1 MKCLLCSSVFNIEK
15 DLFEHYVS
23 FHNIDETN
31 WFFKK
36 LFNLKNS
43 KILRKCLRCD
53 DFIVDKKSKADHDF
67 LQHYNEGKNQPFEDK
82 PLDIKIL
89 RSNITI
95 YSIEFRKHQNDYNF
109 FDSEKC
115 LQDFLDSCKY
125 KFKNTNVQKTFKR
138 SFVIQNKQDPPLPH
152 MSPIFDTRYWSATP
166 YEGVY
171 FNDFILF
178 GIRQEIL
185 NRVIVNGLSGSS
197 WYFNRF
203 VSLSLKVLNH
213 DFDIQN

>member
-1 MKCLLCSSVFNIEK
+1 MKCLLCSSVFNVEK

-53 DFIVDKKSKADHDF
+53 EFILDKKSKADHDF
-67 LQHYNEGKNQPFEDK
+67 LQHYNEGKSRPFEDK

-89 RSNITI
+89 RSNIII
-95 YSIEFRKHQNDYNF
+95 YSIDFHKHQNDYNF

-115 LQDFLDSCKY
+115 LQDFLDNCKY
-125 KFKNTNVQKTFKR
+125 KFKNTNVQKTIKC

-152 MSPIFDTRYWSATP
+152 MSPILDTRYWSTTP
-166 YEGVY
+166 YEGAY

-213 DFDIQN
+213 DFDIQS